1 MSVTER
7 GPGAR
12 KPEDFL
18 ELVERARR
26 GRLKLYVG
34 FAAGVGK
41 TYRMLQ
47 EAHALRRRGVDV
59 VVAFV
64 EPHGR
69 AETLELVGGL
79 EVVPRK
85 RVDYRGVLVE
95 EMDLEAVLGRRA
107 QVVVVDEIPHT
118 NVPGSRNRKRWQDVL
133 ALLDAGINV
142 IGALNVQH
150 LESLNGLIER
160 ATGVLVRETVPDS
173 FLKQAD
179 QVVNLDLAV
188 EDLQERLQQGKIY
201 ASDKIPWAL
210 ENFFKDANLATL
222 RELALREVAES
233 LDRAGSAR
241 APLAGKAFAS
251 GRVLVCLASNP
262 PRAKTLLSRGSRM
275 AGRLNTDWCVVYVET
290 PAEAPHLIDAE
301 AQRHLLSNIE
311 KAKELGAEVVR
322 LKSPDP
328 AGAILDF
335 ARTHGVVNIIVG
347 RSQQPWWKQV
357 LSGSVVMR
365 LLREGPEFDLHVT
378 RNTVDADTG
387 DLMAPPELK
396 TMSLPPAAATGAQAE
411 ASCRHSYA
419 GSGPRHDCPRPR

>member
-1 MSVTER
+1 MSVAGR
-7 GPGAR
+7 GTGSKRA
-12 KPEDFL
+12 EDFL

-47 EAHALRRRGVDV
+47 EAHELRKRGVDV

-69 AETLELVGGL
+69 AETIALVEGL
-79 EVVPRK
+79 EIVPR
-85 RVDYRGVLVE
+85 RRIDYRGVPVE
-95 EMDLEAVLGRRA
+95 EMDLEAVLARRP
-107 QVVVVDEIPHT
+107 QVAVVDEIPHT
-118 NVPGSRNRKRWQDVL
+118 NIPGSRNRKRWQDVL
-133 ALLDAGINV
+133 GLLDAGINV

-160 ATGVLVRETVPDS
+160 ATGVVVRETVPDS

-201 ASDKIPWAL
+201 AQDKIPWAL
-210 ENFFKDANLATL
+210 SNFFKDANLATL

-241 APLAGKAFAS
+241 AAPQHKIIAS
-251 GRVLVCLASNP
+251 GKVMVCLASNP
-262 PRAKTLLSRGSRM
+262 PRAKTLLSRGSRT

-290 PAEAPHLIDAE
+290 PNEAPHLIDAE
-301 AQRHLLSNIE
+301 AQRHLLANIE

-335 ARTHGVVNIIVG
+335 ARTHGIANIIVG

-357 LSGSVVMR
+357 LAGSVVMR
-365 LLREGPEFDLHVT
+365 LLREGAEFDLHV
-378 RNTVDADTG
+378 
-387 DLMAPPELK
+387 
-396 TMSLPPAAATGAQAE
+396 
-411 ASCRHSYA
+411 
-419 GSGPRHDCPRPR
+419 